1 MQELIRELTWLLT
14 DNLKDNLLVIVTPR
28 ILMEVTQEI
37 SGRVGGVE
45 AGAVLRIF
53 DWVGQF

>member
-1 MQELIRELTWLLT
+1 
-14 DNLKDNLLVIVTPR
+14 
-28 ILMEVTQEI
+28 MEVTQEI